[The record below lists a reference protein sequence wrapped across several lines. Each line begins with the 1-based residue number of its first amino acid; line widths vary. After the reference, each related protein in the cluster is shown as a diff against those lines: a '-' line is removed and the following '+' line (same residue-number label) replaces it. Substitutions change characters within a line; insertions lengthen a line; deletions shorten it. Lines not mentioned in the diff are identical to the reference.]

1 LRRHPTSTAPNVRFH
16 RLERL
21 LRHPACP
28 LCCAA
33 AVAALAFVLVSA
45 RALPLLGGILATLAI
60 GCAGPWI
67 AVRSSTAALA
77 WDRRRCRVG
86 DTLTAT
92 ITWRSI
98 VPWWRPHVSLW
109 WPNAEPGTRSA
120 GGPAAMSTAATIDA
134 TGSVAVMPR
143 RRGRFPRVA
152 PAIESSQPFGLC
164 TARRTLA
171 MPAPVLVW
179 PARADVRA
187 PFGIV
192 AATGVGRETSVRIHG
207 HSGDSIGACDYRP
220 GDSVRLIHWAH
231 TARRGALVVRERP
244 GTAAAIVRLV
254 VDHRIHRQ
262 ASAGTVGP
270 DPEPDRT
277 LDALVDIAFAIVES
291 WRPHGVSFELTWPG
305 RAPLDPRTAVDF
317 NLLLDELACL
327 EPCAAAD
334 TKPGP
339 PCDRPRPVDLEI
351 VLTTPPGRAG
361 HAAADQLAASPRH
374 QRLWIIVGGGV
385 TGAARP
391 GRGRGD
397 VVVHVPLEPDPIAA
411 VDATFAALNHDPDTS
426 IRSRAAGRRRSH
438 TPT

>member
-1 LRRHPTSTAPNVRFH
+1 MRRHPTSTVPKVRLR

-33 AVAALAFVLVSA
+33 AIAALAFVLASA

-60 GCAGPWI
+60 GCVGPWI
-67 AVRSSTAALA
+67 AVCSSTAALA

-86 DTLTAT
+86 DTPTAT

-98 VPWWRPHVSLW
+98 LPWWRPHVSLW
-109 WPNAEPGTRSA
+109 WANAEPGTRSP
-120 GGPAAMSTAATIDA
+120 GGPAATSTAAPIDS
-134 TGSVAVMPR
+134 TGSVAVVPR
-143 RRGRFPRVA
+143 RRGRFPPVA
-152 PAIESSQPFGLC
+152 PAIESSQPFGLV

-171 MPAPVLVW
+171 MPAPMIVW
-179 PARADVRA
+179 PARADVRV

-192 AATGVGRETSVRIHG
+192 AATGVGRETSVRIPG
-207 HSGDSIGACDYRP
+207 HSGDSIGVRDYRT
-220 GDSVRLIHWAH
+220 GDSVRSIHWAH
-231 TARRGALVVRERP
+231 TARRGGLVVRERP

-361 HAAADQLAASPRH
+361 RAAADQLAASPRH
-374 QRLWIIVGGGV
+374 QRLWIIVGGRV
-385 TGAARP
+385 TEAARP
-391 GRGRGD
+391 GRDRGEM
-397 VVVHVPLEPDPIAA
+397 VVHVPLEPDPIAA
-411 VDATFAALNHDPDTS
+411 VDAAFAALNHDPDTR

-438 TPT
+438 APT